1 MAEGYDLRGPRVQV
15 AWTHGL
21 TDFIMPYM
29 IQTLKEMSGK
39 VDTLM
44 RERKEAQT
52 AAVTDEAT
60 KKQQEAQSNA
70 YLSLMP
76 LALPAPPLAGG
87 AGGPSADG
95 FGGAAGGYSA
105 NNGTTYGGGGFG
117 QTYAGQGF

>member
-1 MAEGYDLRGPRVQV
+1 M

-52 AAVTDEAT
+52 AAVTDEAA

-76 LALPAPPLAGG
+76 LALPAPPLPGG
-87 AGGPSADG
+87 GGGADG
-95 FGGAAGGYSA
+95 FGGASGGYSSTSGA
-105 NNGTTYGGGGFG
+105 AYGQSGGFG
-117 QTYAGQGF
+117 GQGAYAGQAF

>member
-1 MAEGYDLRGPRVQV
+1 MQV

-44 RERKEAQT
+44 RERKEAQA
-52 AAVTDEAT
+52 AAVTDEAA

-76 LALPAPPLAGG
+76 LALPAPPLPGG
-87 AGGPSADG
+87 GGNGGSADG
-95 FGGAAGGYSA
+95 FGGQSGGYGP
-105 NNGTTYGGGGFG
+105 NNGAVYGSAGGGFG
-117 QTYAGQGF
+117 GQSYAGQAF